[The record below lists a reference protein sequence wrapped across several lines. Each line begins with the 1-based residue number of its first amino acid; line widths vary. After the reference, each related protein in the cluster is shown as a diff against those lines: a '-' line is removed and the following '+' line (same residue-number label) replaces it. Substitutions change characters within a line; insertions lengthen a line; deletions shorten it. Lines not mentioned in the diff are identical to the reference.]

1 MIDLEVMYLENK
13 LIKANGII
21 TGIPPERKTPIKMI
35 RLK

>member
-21 TGIPPERKTPIKMI
+21 TGIPPERKTPIKMM